1 MAETFD
7 YKEGFRQG
15 WSTLW
20 TIMSGID
27 LLMDYIPQRR
37 KNDALTTALTTW
49 ESAVFASAFYDEVV
63 TIKLR
68 MILHLRDIIF
78 AIVDEDWDKAF
89 REVMKLRDKIPV
101 RKELPSGTRIR

>member
-37 KNDALTTALTTW
+37 KNDALTTALTHMGI
-49 ESAVFASAFYDEVV
+49 SGFCISV
-63 TIKLR
+63 LR
-68 MILHLRDIIF
+68 
-78 AIVDEDWDKAF
+78 
-89 REVMKLRDKIPV
+89 
-101 RKELPSGTRIR
+101 